1 MVSARHLASQHVRLL
16 VLLVIRVAK
25 RLNSRNSTNYVSS
38 DYTSLLTIRLRN
50 GKVLGNK
57 RDTSI

>member
-1 MVSARHLASQHVRLL
+1 MVSSRHHASLHARLL

-38 DYTSLLTIRLRN
+38 DFTSLLTIRLRN
-50 GKVLGNK
+50 GKVLGNNC
-57 RDTSI
+57 DTSI

>member
-1 MVSARHLASQHVRLL
+1 MSARHLASLHVKLL

-38 DYTSLLTIRLRN
+38 DFTSLLTIRF
-50 GKVLGNK
+50 KE
-57 RDTSI
+57 

>member
-1 MVSARHLASQHVRLL
+1 VVSARQHASLDASLL

-50 GKVLGNK
+50 GKGI
-57 RDTSI
+57 R